1 MGKSLTRKIIEQH
14 ITGPYQPGTEAGLK
28 IDRVLIQDITGTMVA
43 LQFEQI
49 GLERIRT
56 EFAVV
61 YVDHNMIQ
69 LDYRNPE
76 DHRFLQTWAAKRGV
90 HFSRPGNGICHQV
103 NTERFAVPGKTL
115 LGSDSH
121 TPTAGAV
128 GSLAIGAG
136 GLEVAMALAGHP
148 FEMPL
153 PKVVKVN
160 LTGRLS
166 PWVEP
171 KDVILEMLRRL
182 SIKGG
187 LGRVY
192 EFVGPG
198 LANLPVTARASI
210 CNMVAEL
217 GATTGIFPSDAQTL
231 AFLCSQQREAD
242 WQELL
247 PDADA
252 EYDEEIL
259 IELDKLVPLI
269 AKPSQPDQV
278 VPVTELIGTPV
289 AQVCIG
295 SCSNSWYADLAVAAE
310 LLAKNGINPNVS
322 VTVSPGSRQILSTI
336 TRSGVLGKLVN
347 AGARI
352 LEPACGPCLGMG
364 QAPPENAASLRTF
377 NRNFKGRSGT
387 LQDQV
392 YLCSAATAAAA
403 VIRGVITDP
412 RELGEYPR
420 FDEPAPVINDVMVLK
435 PLSAE
440 EAKSAEIIYGRN
452 ILPPP
457 AQLPLPEKLEG
468 KVFIVLGDNIP
479 TGSMTPDGA
488 VVIAD
493 RSNVPALAKYC
504 FMKEDPQFVA
514 RAQEWQS
521 GFIIAGDNYG
531 QGSSR
536 EHAALAPKHLGV
548 KAVFAKSFARIHRR
562 NLIAQGLIPLQISE
576 EIYQF
581 AKLGASWQMP
591 KVREELTSGSPEITL
606 LVEGKEFKLQHNLSD
621 RERQLLLAGGALS
634 LIRQQETEKLKA
646 TK

>member
-1 MGKSLTRKIIEQH
+1 MAKSLTRKIIEQH
-14 ITGPYQPGTEAGLK
+14 ITGPYRPGAEVGLK

-49 GLERIRT
+49 GLERIRP

-76 DHRFLQTWAAKRGV
+76 DHRFLQTWAAKRGL

-136 GLEVAMALAGHP
+136 GLEVALALAGHP

-153 PKVVKVN
+153 PKVVKVS
-160 LTGRLS
+160 LTGQLS

-182 SIKGG
+182 TIKGG

-192 EFVGPG
+192 EFTGPG
-198 LANLPVTARASI
+198 LTNLPVTARASI

-231 AFLCSQQREAD
+231 AFLRSQQREAD

-247 PDADA
+247 PDTDA
-252 EYDEEIL
+252 EYDEEIV

-278 VPVTELIGTPV
+278 VPVTELVGTPV

-310 LLAKNGINPNVS
+310 LFAKNGGINPNVS

-336 TRSGVLGKLVN
+336 TRSGVLDKLTN
-347 AGARI
+347 AGVRI

-387 LQDQV
+387 LQDQI
-392 YLCSAATAAAA
+392 YLGSAATAAAA
-403 VIRGVITDP
+403 AIRGVITDP

-420 FDEPAPVINDVMVLK
+420 FEEPAPAINDKMVLK

-457 AQLPLPEKLEG
+457 AQVALPESLAG
-468 KVFIVLGDNIP
+468 KVLIVLGDNIP

-504 FMKEDPQFVA
+504 FMKEDPEFVS
-514 RAQEWQS
+514 RAQQWQS
-521 GFIIAGDNYG
+521 GFIVAGDNYG

-576 EIYQF
+576 EVYQS
-581 AKLGASWQMP
+581 AKLGAPWQMP
-591 KVREELTSGSPEITL
+591 KVREELTSGSPEVTL
-606 LVEGKEFKLQHNLSD
+606 LVDGKKFKLPHNLSD
-621 RERQLLLAGGALS
+621 RERQLLLAGGSLA
-634 LIRQQETEKLKA
+634 LIRQQEERPPV
-646 TK
+646 